1 MNRVD
6 DDIGTLY
13 DDLVPWA
20 ANLCETAYQEALIH
34 GRRRRAA
41 RMDFVP
47 GWKEAA
53 RQLGRPDAFLTP
65 LACREAVIVAH
76 GLTEDDLAPWARR
89 ALETGYETRERPRC
103 SREDFADGFI
113 AALIALHSK
122 SALRSGELPS
132 MPPTARMTGMTSDDG
147 L

>member
-1 MNRVD
+1 MRRAQRVD
-6 DDIGTLY
+6 DDIGDLY
-13 DDLVPWA
+13 DDLAPWA

-53 RQLGRPDAFLTP
+53 RQLGRPDAFVIALKCKE
-65 LACREAVIVAH
+65 ARVVRE
-76 GLTEDDLAPWARR
+76 GLSENDLEPWAQR
-89 ALETGYETRERPRC
+89 ALDKAYETRERPRC

-113 AALIALHSK
+113 AGLVAVKA
-122 SALRSGELPS
+122 RSMFKPG
-132 MPPTARMTGMTSDDG
+132 RME
-147 L
+147 

>member
-1 MNRVD
+1 MRRAQRVD

-13 DDLVPWA
+13 DDLAPWA
-20 ANLCETAYQEALIH
+20 ANLCEAGYQDALAR

-53 RQLGRPDAFLTP
+53 RQLGRPDVFSTASAGKGGMVVT
-65 LACREAVIVAH
+65 H
-76 GLTEDDLAPWARR
+76 GLTEDDLTPWARR
-89 ALETGYETRERPRC
+89 SLDEAYAERERPRC

-113 AALIALHSK
+113 AAL
-122 SALRSGELPS
+122 RSIGSRSSFLPGRLEAT
-132 MPPTARMTGMTSDDG
+132 P
-147 L
+147 

>member
-1 MNRVD
+1 MKRPPRSD

-13 DDLVPWA
+13 DDLAPWA

-53 RQLGRPDAFLTP
+53 RQLGRPDAFIGPVPTQEVRRM
-65 LACREAVIVAH
+65 AQ
-76 GLTEDDLAPWARR
+76 GLSEDDLAPWARR
-89 ALETGYETRERPRC
+89 ELERSYQQRERPKC
-103 SREDFADGFI
+103 SREDFTDGFI
-113 AALIALHSK
+113 AALVALGSK
-122 SALRSGELPS
+122 SAFLPGKLAA
-132 MPPTARMTGMTSDDG
+132 P
-147 L
+147 

>member
-1 MNRVD
+1 MRRPQRVE

-13 DDLVPWA
+13 DDLAPWA
-20 ANLCETAYQEALIH
+20 ANLCETAYQQSLMN

-53 RQLGRPDAFLTP
+53 MQLGRPDAFVVALKSKE
-65 LACREAVIVAH
+65 ASEVRE
-76 GLTEDDLAPWARR
+76 GLTEEDLEPWGRR
-89 ALETGYETRERPRC
+89 ALDLAYETRERPRC

-113 AALIALHSK
+113 AGLVAVKA
-122 SALRSGELPS
+122 RSMFKPGKLE
-132 MPPTARMTGMTSDDG
+132 AV
-147 L
+147 

>member
-1 MNRVD
+1 MRAAKRVD

-13 DDLVPWA
+13 DDLAPWA

-53 RQLGRPDAFLTP
+53 WQLGRPDAFVTP
-65 LACREAVIVAH
+65 LARQEFTTVAH
-76 GLTEDDLAPWARR
+76 GLTEQDLAPWARR
-89 ALETGYETRERPRC
+89 ELDASYLDRERPRC

-113 AALIALHSK
+113 AALIALKSK
-122 SALRSGELPS
+122 SAFLPGRLAAPRDS
-132 MPPTARMTGMTSDDG
+132 H
-147 L
+147 